1 LKAENVAVCGE
12 RKQKNTKKDF
22 FLFEVREQ
30 WLDRQKKKKFAG
42 HHIKPIRL
50 QIISNQLDFKSSQ
63 TNLTSNHLK
72 PIN

>member
-12 RKQKNTKKDF
+12 RKTKKHKKGF

-30 WLDRQKKKKFAG
+30 WLDRQKKKFAG
-42 HHIKPIRL
+42 HHLKPIRL

-63 TNLTSNHLK
+63 TN
-72 PIN
+72 